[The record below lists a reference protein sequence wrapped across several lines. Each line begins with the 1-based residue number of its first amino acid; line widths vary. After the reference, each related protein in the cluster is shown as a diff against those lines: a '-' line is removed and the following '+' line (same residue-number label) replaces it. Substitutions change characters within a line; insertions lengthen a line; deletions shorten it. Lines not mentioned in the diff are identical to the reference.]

1 MPRLPYFVPPFSE
14 ELQRRTLVAHVA
26 RGFCFHI
33 TSPASRFTAESH
45 ISLPLVLNVLHRFP
59 SAVLAKDWI
68 PLESYQ
74 RHLLLTHTLNYW
86 QRPLSDLKLDRIEWQ
101 FMQLSQQERMT
112 ALDNIAVTLTFCNGG
127 AAAEPLS
134 WRERTMKTNDAI
146 PHDVMTKLEMSLA
159 SLESSLLAKDPM
171 MPQHL
176 RNVHSLLISYPETV
190 HLLDD
195 AEIARIIDA
204 AQVHTKTEIV
214 KATVK
219 GTSASGARKKIAVD
233 DL

>member
-33 TSPASRFTAESH
+33 TSPASSFMAEPS
-45 ISLPLVLNVLHRFP
+45 ISLPLLLNVLGRFP
-59 SAVLAKDWI
+59 SAVPAKDWV
-68 PLESYQ
+68 PLEPYQ
-74 RHLLLTHTLNYW
+74 RRKLLEHTLEHW
-86 QRPLSDLKLDRIEWQ
+86 QRPLSDLRFDRTEWQ
-101 FMQLSQQERMT
+101 FMQLTQQERVT
-112 ALDNIAVTLTFCNGG
+112 ALDQIHFTLTFCSGS
-127 AAAEPLS
+127 AAEPIS
-134 WRERTMKTNDAI
+134 WREGTMKTNDAI
-146 PHDVMTKLEMSLA
+146 PKDVLTKLEMSLA
-159 SLESSLLAKDPM
+159 SLESTLLAKDPM

>member
-1 MPRLPYFVPPFSE
+1 MARLPYFVPPFSE

-33 TSPASRFTAESH
+33 TSPASRFLAEPS
-45 ISLPLVLNVLHRFP
+45 ISLPLVLNVLGRFP

-74 RHLLLTHTLNYW
+74 RCKLLEHTLNHW

-101 FMQLSQQERMT
+101 FMQLSDRERMT
-112 ALDNIAVTLTFCNGG
+112 ALDQIDFTLTFCSGS
-127 AAAEPLS
+127 AAAPIS
-134 WRERTMKTNDAI
+134 WREGTMKTNDAI

-159 SLESSLLAKDPM
+159 SLEFTLLAKDPM

-214 KATVK
+214 KAAAK
-219 GTSASGARKKIAVD
+219 GTSASGSRKKIAID